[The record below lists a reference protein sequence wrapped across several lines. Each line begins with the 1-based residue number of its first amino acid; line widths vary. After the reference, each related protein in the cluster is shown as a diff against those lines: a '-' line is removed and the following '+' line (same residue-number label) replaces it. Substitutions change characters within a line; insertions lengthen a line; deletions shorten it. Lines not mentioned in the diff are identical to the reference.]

1 MIDCKIND
9 FSRKLQGKTG
19 SLLKSLSVELTRKCN
34 FHCRHCFCT
43 NQPSIPEELSFDEW
57 VKIFEQYA
65 KDDGLF
71 ITLTGGEALLY
82 KDFVKLW
89 EYLKKRGFILT
100 LFSNA
105 SLIDAEFADF
115 FLRWSPLQISVT
127 LYGASNETYERA
139 TGCPNM
145 FSRVIEALELLRKR
159 GISLEVKGV
168 FSRLNVDDFEAVRKI
183 ALEYCDLFRWDM
195 ALMGAFAT
203 SENQPK
209 AIRLSPEE
217 YVEVEATEPVRFFH
231 MKKLFQQ
238 WNPPD
243 FARKREGAFACNV
256 RSGISM
262 HIDSSGKMHP
272 CVSFEYDGYDLTK
285 GTLREGWHKAI
296 PKFIETFPCQPGP
309 CQNCAVAD
317 LCGPCAAFALL
328 EGCSVTGS
336 VPYKCELVKARAVKY
351 GAEKVINYLKLHD
364 NFKEENYGSSSEKEG
379 MDNTNRR
386 ENRFGIR

>member
-19 SLLKSLSVELTRKCN
+19 SLLKTLSVELTRKCN
-34 FHCRHCFCT
+34 FRCMHCFCA
-43 NQPSIPEELSFDEW
+43 NQSFSSEELSFDEW
-57 VKIFEQYA
+57 VVVLEQYA

-71 ITLTGGEALLY
+71 LTITGGECLLR
-82 KDFVKLW
+82 KDFVRLW

-105 SLIDAEFADF
+105 SLIDAELADF
-115 FLRWSPLQISVT
+115 FLQWTPLQISVT
-127 LYGASNETYERA
+127 LYGASDETYEKV
-139 TGCPNM
+139 TGCRNM
-145 FSRVIEALELLRKR
+145 FSRVMEALELLRKR
-159 GISLEVKGV
+159 GIALEVKGV
-168 FSRLNVDDFEAVRKI
+168 FSRLNSDDFEEVRKI

-209 AIRLSPEE
+209 AIRLSPKE
-217 YVEVEATEPVRFFH
+217 YVEIEATEPIRFFH

-243 FARKREGAFACNV
+243 FARKREGAFTCNV

-262 HIDSSGKMHP
+262 HIDPTGKMHP
-272 CVSFEYDGYDLTK
+272 CAPFEYEGYDLKK
-285 GTLREGWHKAI
+285 GTLREGWHEAI
-296 PKFIETFPCQPGP
+296 PKFIDTYPCQPGA
-309 CQNCAVAD
+309 CQSCDLVD

-328 EGCSVTGS
+328 EGCSVTGP
-336 VPYKCELVKARAVKY
+336 VPYKCELVKARAEKY
-351 GAEKVINYLKLHD
+351 CAEKVINYMKLHD
-364 NFKEENYGSSSEKEG
+364 KFKEENYG
-379 MDNTNRR
+379 
-386 ENRFGIR
+386 